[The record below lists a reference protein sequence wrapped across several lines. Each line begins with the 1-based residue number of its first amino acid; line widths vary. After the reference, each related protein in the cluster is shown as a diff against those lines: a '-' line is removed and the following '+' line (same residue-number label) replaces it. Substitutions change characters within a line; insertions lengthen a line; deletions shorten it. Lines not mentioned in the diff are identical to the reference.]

1 MAEIVVSVTF
11 RHDTSRNLD
20 PALHTHSVIAN
31 MVRDADGRDAAPP
44 RCAPASSTRRSGTA
58 PLTAGQKE
66 AVKLIVSAKDRVVGV
81 QGYAGTGKTTM
92 LRGAR
97 ALMEKKG
104 YEVKGLAPSASA
116 ARTGERASRRSK
128 RSSRSG

>member
-1 MAEIVVSVTF
+1 MRARVVNKAL
-11 RHDTSRNLD
+11 RN
-20 PALHTHSVIAN
+20 
-31 MVRDADGRDAAPP
+31 G
-44 RCAPASSTRRSGTA
+44 

-92 LRGAR
+92 LRRAR